1 MRKDDQIKQFTLDK
15 QDQHAVRKVYQAL
28 QPQLEPG
35 DAFLYFVTGN
45 SSFLRSSVDVIVI
58 TLRRLFLCEKV
69 NPKISRVNFESFP
82 LQEIKSIEIT
92 KGTFAS
98 SITINPKK
106 LDYEFVIP
114 KLPKY
119 QSTKLREFF
128 LSWKEGAL
136 SHPNEAEVKQQ
147 PTHRPAANIKDVPQ
161 VIKKVDKPQQE
172 EPRQEEQPQPASSKS
187 INELYAKR
195 WNKQHQAKASS
206 TVEPIEKDKNSV
218 KKETEQS
225 LSKAVKLHSQQ
236 QEIKKP
242 VTQQVENKKPPAP
255 QQEIKKPVTK
265 QVESK
270 QKTAQHQEIKRPDTK
285 QAEDKPLVPAI
296 KKAESTLTEVK
307 KSQIAKLDQ
316 LLNKQLIT
324 KSEYESKKA
333 EIMAQS

>member
-1 MRKDDQIKQFTLDK
+1 MSREDQIKQFTLDK
-15 QDQHAVRKVYQAL
+15 QDPQAVRKVYQAL

-58 TLRRLFLCEKV
+58 TLRHLFLCEKV
-69 NPKISRVNFESFP
+69 NPKVGHVNFESFP

-92 KGTFAS
+92 KGTFAN

-136 SHPNEAEVKQQ
+136 ANPNEAEVKQQ
-147 PTHRPAANIKDVPQ
+147 PTHWPTASIKDVPQ
-161 VIKKVDKPQQE
+161 VIKKVDKPQQKE
-172 EPRQEEQPQPASSKS
+172 LRQEEQPQPASSKS

-195 WNKQHQAKASS
+195 WNKQHQAKTSS
-206 TVEPIEKDKNSV
+206 PAEPIEKDKNSV
-218 KKETEQS
+218 KTETEQS
-225 LSKAVKLHSQQ
+225 SPKTEKPNSQK
-236 QEIKKP
+236 EIINP
-242 VTQQVENKKPPAP
+242 VPQQVENKKPPAP
-255 QQEIKKPVTK
+255 QQEVKKPVTK
-265 QVESK
+265 HVESK
-270 QKTAQHQEIKRPDTK
+270 QETAQQQKIKRLDTK
-285 QAEDKPLVPAI
+285 QAENKPPVPAI
-296 KKAESTLTEVK
+296 KKVESTLTEVK